1 MVVSLIVL
9 ILLTLNS
16 LNIKKSDI
24 QEVFIDHEQKNTIY
38 FVYIKENNLWLE
50 IIVPTNEN
58 STTYNFAKKFGLGL
72 HHLGFTTNNLEE
84 TEKNYVSR
92 PMVFKIGNYKN
103 KVECWSDKN
112 EQKPR
117 DVFKHSGKKYWFDCK
132 VCKHSFQS
140 CLYNIIN
147 NFS

>member
-1 MVVSLIVL
+1 MKKIHHLALVTNNLE
-9 ILLTLNS
+9 LTLNS

-72 HHLGFTTNNLEE
+72 HHLGFTTNNLE
-84 TEKNYVSR
+84 
-92 PMVFKIGNYKN
+92 
-103 KVECWSDKN
+103 
-112 EQKPR
+112 
-117 DVFKHSGKKYWFDCK
+117 
-132 VCKHSFQS
+132 
-140 CLYNIIN
+140 
-147 NFS
+147 

>member
-1 MVVSLIVL
+1 MKKIHHLALVTNNLE
-9 ILLTLNS
+9 LTLNS

-84 TEKNYVSR
+84 TEKNYISR

-103 KVECWSDKN
+103 KVECFGGEISTIFMAIKGLILEFVYN
-112 EQKPR
+112 VQK
-117 DVFKHSGKKYWFDCK
+117 K
-132 VCKHSFQS
+132 
-140 CLYNIIN
+140 
-147 NFS
+147 

>member
-1 MVVSLIVL
+1 MKKIHHLALVTNNLE
-9 ILLTLNS
+9 LTLNS

-103 KVECWSDKN
+103 KVECFGGEISTIFMAIKGLILEFVYN
-112 EQKPR
+112 VQK
-117 DVFKHSGKKYWFDCK
+117 K
-132 VCKHSFQS
+132 
-140 CLYNIIN
+140 
-147 NFS
+147 

>member
-1 MVVSLIVL
+1 MKKIHHLALVTNDLE
-9 ILLTLNS
+9 LTLNS

-24 QEVFIDHEQKNTIY
+24 QEVFTDHEQKNTIY
-38 FVYIKENNLWLE
+38 FVYINENKLWLE

-103 KVECWSDKN
+103 KVECFGGEISTVFVAIKGLILEFVAN
-112 EQKPR
+112 VQK
-117 DVFKHSGKKYWFDCK
+117 K
-132 VCKHSFQS
+132 
-140 CLYNIIN
+140 
-147 NFS
+147 

>member
-1 MVVSLIVL
+1 MKKIHHLALVTNNLE
-9 ILLTLNS
+9 LTLNS

-24 QEVFIDHEQKNTIY
+24 QEVFIDHEQKNTLY
-38 FVYIKENNLWLE
+38 FVYIEENNLWLE

-103 KVECWSDKN
+103 KVECFGGEISTVFVAIKGLILEFVAN
-112 EQKPR
+112 VQK
-117 DVFKHSGKKYWFDCK
+117 K
-132 VCKHSFQS
+132 
-140 CLYNIIN
+140 
-147 NFS
+147 

>member
-1 MVVSLIVL
+1 MKKIHHLALVTNDLE
-9 ILLTLNS
+9 LTLNS

-103 KVECWSDKN
+103 KVECFGGEISTVFVAIKGLILEFVAN
-112 EQKPR
+112 VQK
-117 DVFKHSGKKYWFDCK
+117 K
-132 VCKHSFQS
+132 
-140 CLYNIIN
+140 
-147 NFS
+147 

>member
-1 MVVSLIVL
+1 MKKIHHLALVTNNLE
-9 ILLTLNS
+9 LTLNS

-103 KVECWSDKN
+103 KVECFGGEISTVFVAIKGLILEFVAN
-112 EQKPR
+112 VQK
-117 DVFKHSGKKYWFDCK
+117 K
-132 VCKHSFQS
+132 
-140 CLYNIIN
+140 
-147 NFS
+147 

>member
-1 MVVSLIVL
+1 MKKIHHLALVTNDLE
-9 ILLTLNS
+9 LTLNS

-24 QEVFIDHEQKNTIY
+24 QEVFTDHEQKNTIY

-72 HHLGFTTNNLEE
+72 HHLGFTTNNLKE
-84 TEKNYVSR
+84 TEKNYISR

-103 KVECWSDKN
+103 KVECFGGEISTVFVAIKGLILEFVAN
-112 EQKPR
+112 VQK
-117 DVFKHSGKKYWFDCK
+117 K
-132 VCKHSFQS
+132 
-140 CLYNIIN
+140 
-147 NFS
+147 

>member
-1 MVVSLIVL
+1 MKKIHHLALVTNNLE
-9 ILLTLNS
+9 LTLNS

-38 FVYIKENNLWLE
+38 FVYIKENNLWIE

-103 KVECWSDKN
+103 KVECFGGEISTVFVAIKGLILEFVAN
-112 EQKPR
+112 VQK
-117 DVFKHSGKKYWFDCK
+117 K
-132 VCKHSFQS
+132 
-140 CLYNIIN
+140 
-147 NFS
+147 

>member
-1 MVVSLIVL
+1 MKKIHHLALVTNNLE
-9 ILLTLNS
+9 LTLNS

-50 IIVPTNEN
+50 ILVPTNEN

-103 KVECWSDKN
+103 KVECFGGEISTVFVAIKGLILEFVAN
-112 EQKPR
+112 VQK
-117 DVFKHSGKKYWFDCK
+117 K
-132 VCKHSFQS
+132 
-140 CLYNIIN
+140 
-147 NFS
+147 

>member
-1 MVVSLIVL
+1 MKKIHHLALVTNNLE
-9 ILLTLNS
+9 LTLNS

-50 IIVPTNEN
+50 IIVPTKEN

-103 KVECWSDKN
+103 KVECFGGEISTVFVAIKGLILEFVAN
-112 EQKPR
+112 VQK
-117 DVFKHSGKKYWFDCK
+117 K
-132 VCKHSFQS
+132 
-140 CLYNIIN
+140 
-147 NFS
+147 

>member
-1 MVVSLIVL
+1 MKKIHHLALVTNNLE
-9 ILLTLNS
+9 LTLNS

-103 KVECWSDKN
+103 KVECFGGEISTVFVAIKGLILEFVYN
-112 EQKPR
+112 VQK
-117 DVFKHSGKKYWFDCK
+117 K
-132 VCKHSFQS
+132 
-140 CLYNIIN
+140 
-147 NFS
+147 

>member
-1 MVVSLIVL
+1 MKKIHHLALVTNNLE
-9 ILLTLNS
+9 LTLNS

-58 STTYNFAKKFGLGL
+58 STTYNLAKKFGLGL

-103 KVECWSDKN
+103 KVECFGGEISTIFMAIKGLILEFVYN
-112 EQKPR
+112 VQK
-117 DVFKHSGKKYWFDCK
+117 K
-132 VCKHSFQS
+132 
-140 CLYNIIN
+140 
-147 NFS
+147 

>member
-1 MVVSLIVL
+1 MNKIHHLALVTNNLE
-9 ILLTLNS
+9 LTLNS

-103 KVECWSDKN
+103 KVECFGGEISTVFVAIKGLILEFVAN
-112 EQKPR
+112 VQK
-117 DVFKHSGKKYWFDCK
+117 K
-132 VCKHSFQS
+132 
-140 CLYNIIN
+140 
-147 NFS
+147 

>member
-1 MVVSLIVL
+1 MKKIHHLALVTNNLE
-9 ILLTLNS
+9 LTLNS

-103 KVECWSDKN
+103 KVECFGCEISTVFVAIKGLILEFVAN
-112 EQKPR
+112 VQK
-117 DVFKHSGKKYWFDCK
+117 K
-132 VCKHSFQS
+132 
-140 CLYNIIN
+140 
-147 NFS
+147 

>member
-1 MVVSLIVL
+1 MKKIHHLALVTNNLE
-9 ILLTLNS
+9 LTLNS

-58 STTYNFAKKFGLGL
+58 STTYNIAKKFGLGL

-103 KVECWSDKN
+103 KVECFGGEISTVFVAIKGLILEFVAN
-112 EQKPR
+112 VQK
-117 DVFKHSGKKYWFDCK
+117 K
-132 VCKHSFQS
+132 
-140 CLYNIIN
+140 L
-147 NFS
+147 

>member
-1 MVVSLIVL
+1 MKKIHHLALVTNNLE
-9 ILLTLNS
+9 LTLNS

-24 QEVFIDHEQKNTIY
+24 QEVFTDHEQKNTIY
-38 FVYIKENNLWLE
+38 FVYINENKLWLE

-103 KVECWSDKN
+103 KVECFGGEISTVFVAIKGLILEFVAN
-112 EQKPR
+112 VQK
-117 DVFKHSGKKYWFDCK
+117 K
-132 VCKHSFQS
+132 
-140 CLYNIIN
+140 
-147 NFS
+147 

>member
-1 MVVSLIVL
+1 MKKIHHLALVTNNLE
-9 ILLTLNS
+9 LTLNS

-103 KVECWSDKN
+103 KVECFGGEISTIFMAIKGLILEFVAN
-112 EQKPR
+112 VQK
-117 DVFKHSGKKYWFDCK
+117 K
-132 VCKHSFQS
+132 
-140 CLYNIIN
+140 
-147 NFS
+147 

>member
-1 MVVSLIVL
+1 MKKIHHLALVTNNLE
-9 ILLTLNS
+9 LTLNS

-72 HHLGFTTNNLEE
+72 HYLGFTTNNLEE

-103 KVECWSDKN
+103 KVECFGGEISTVFVAIKGLILEFVAN
-112 EQKPR
+112 VQK
-117 DVFKHSGKKYWFDCK
+117 K
-132 VCKHSFQS
+132 
-140 CLYNIIN
+140 
-147 NFS
+147 

>member
-1 MVVSLIVL
+1 MKKIHHLALVTNNLE
-9 ILLTLNS
+9 LTLNS

-84 TEKNYVSR
+84 TEKNYISR

-103 KVECWSDKN
+103 KVECFGGEISTVFVAIKGLILEFVAN
-112 EQKPR
+112 VQK
-117 DVFKHSGKKYWFDCK
+117 K
-132 VCKHSFQS
+132 
-140 CLYNIIN
+140 
-147 NFS
+147 

>member
-1 MVVSLIVL
+1 MKKIHHLALVTNNLE
-9 ILLTLNS
+9 LTLNS

-92 PMVFKIGNYKN
+92 PMVFKIGYYKN
-103 KVECWSDKN
+103 KVECFGGEISTVFVAIKGLILEFVAN
-112 EQKPR
+112 VQK
-117 DVFKHSGKKYWFDCK
+117 K
-132 VCKHSFQS
+132 
-140 CLYNIIN
+140 
-147 NFS
+147 

>member
-1 MVVSLIVL
+1 MKKIHHLALVTNNLE
-9 ILLTLNS
+9 LTLNS

-84 TEKNYVSR
+84 TEKNYTSR

-103 KVECWSDKN
+103 KVECFGGEISTVFVAIKGLILEFVAN
-112 EQKPR
+112 VQK
-117 DVFKHSGKKYWFDCK
+117 K
-132 VCKHSFQS
+132 
-140 CLYNIIN
+140 
-147 NFS
+147 

>member
-1 MVVSLIVL
+1 MEKIHHLALVTNNLE
-9 ILLTLNS
+9 LTLNS

-103 KVECWSDKN
+103 KVECFGGEISTVFVAIKGLILEFVAN
-112 EQKPR
+112 VQK
-117 DVFKHSGKKYWFDCK
+117 K
-132 VCKHSFQS
+132 
-140 CLYNIIN
+140 
-147 NFS
+147 